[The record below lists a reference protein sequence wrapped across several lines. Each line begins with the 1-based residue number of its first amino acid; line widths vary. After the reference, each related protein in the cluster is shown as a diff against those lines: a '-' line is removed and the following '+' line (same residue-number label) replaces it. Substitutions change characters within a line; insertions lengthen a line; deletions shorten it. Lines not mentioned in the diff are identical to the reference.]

1 MEQLILDFSSTL
13 NVILRYRAI
22 LYAIGRYSPI
32 SAIPTLELRRLLLRS
47 PRHPT
52 FPSPFPPTTLLL
64 HPQPLSSPNPLSLPL
79 TGAEPR
85 SLLSGARPRK
95 RRPRSS
101 VGGRCGEGGAGPG
114 RGRFGPRGA
123 EQRGGT
129 RGGPRQPVR
138 PSPGPEGT
146 GTGPGEPPR
155 CWSGRCHRAE
165 GRRALLPSLCGS

>member
-1 MEQLILDFSSTL
+1 MDFSSTL

-22 LYAIGRYSPI
+22 LYDIGRYSPI
-32 SAIPTLELRRLLLRS
+32 SAIPTLGLRRLLLRS

-52 FPSPFPPTTLLL
+52 FPSPFLLRPCFSIL
-64 HPQPLSSPNPLSLPL
+64 TPFSSPNPLSLPL
-79 TGAEPR
+79 LP
-85 SLLSGARPRK
+85 LSGARPRK

-146 GTGPGEPPR
+146 GTGLGEPPR